1 MPGSTGKPSRK
12 VARRRRRE
20 RPSTQFEKEK
30 LSFCDRGTT
39 YSLRARYRQTA
50 RASTAAEERAMLGW
64 DSEEF
69 KPFVVFR

>member
-1 MPGSTGKPSRK
+1 MPGSTGKPLRK

-20 RPSTQFEKEK
+20 RPSTQFEKER

-50 RASTAAEERAMLGW
+50 RASTAAGERAMLGW